1 MKVAVIGSTGLAG
14 KYICNIL
21 LASNFEVRALIR
33 NLGKAHNDKI
43 EFVVGS
49 AFDED
54 SLSELIAHSDVV
66 INAIGQLKNED
77 GFYAIITTKILDIM
91 SKNNIRRYIGIT
103 GASVR
108 LKDDKKTLAG
118 MIGSILMNVLYPLMM
133 KDKYSE
139 VEIIKNSSLDWT
151 IVRLPMVKDGT
162 SNKKV
167 SISLDKVTGMKIYNK
182 QIAEF
187 IVNQITSS
195 EYIHKFPIIS
205 Q

>member
-21 LASNFEVRALIR
+21 LANNFEVKALVR
-33 NLGKAHNDKI
+33 NLDKAQNEKI

-54 SLSELIAHSDVV
+54 PLSELIAHSDVV
-66 INAIGQLKNED
+66 INAIGQLINED
-77 GFYAIITTKILDIM
+77 GFYAIITKKILDIM
-91 SKNNIRRYIGIT
+91 SKNYVRRYIGIT

-108 LKDDKKTLAG
+108 LKGDKKTLAG
-118 MIGSILMNVLYPLMM
+118 IIGSIFMKILYPLMM
-133 KDKYSE
+133 KDKYNE
-139 VEIIKNSSLDWT
+139 VEIIKNSSLNWT
-151 IVRLPMVKDGT
+151 MVRLPMVKDGT

-167 SISLDKVTGMKIYNK
+167 SISLDTVKGMKIYNK